1 MKVTI
6 ETDSKTNEH
15 TGVQEW
21 NIDHT
26 PTGLRVTIDGLEVHA
41 PSDNAA
47 IKSITTNGFGTIDQ
61 LNETDSTLTATME
74 SEFTVKNI
82 PHIDNRSY
90 MTVPRDIYHVFGK
103 EAYAYIVT
111 AAYVH
116 MPQDHFSNTILKI
129 VSEVAPPE
137 QQAKLDIESAYN
149 HANPD
154 NANPTTIHPN
164 DFIPI
169 DQLSEQNIWLPAVL
183 YDVADKSVASDLIAG
198 AANKMVSNPNKEYDT
213 ILADVCNKW
222 LSDNQL
228 EHLPYDI
235 KIPDRMRA

>member
-6 ETDSKTNEH
+6 ETDNGTQEH

-21 NIDHT
+21 DIDYT
-26 PTGLRVTIDGLEVHA
+26 PTGLKVFIDGLEVHA
-41 PSDNAA
+41 PSDSAS
-47 IKSITTNGFGTIDQ
+47 IKSITTSGFGTADH
-61 LNETDSTLTATME
+61 LDETDSTLTATME
-74 SEFTVKNI
+74 SEFTVENI
-82 PHIDNRSY
+82 LHIDNRSY

-111 AAYVH
+111 AAHVH
-116 MPQDHFSNTILKI
+116 IPQDHFSNSILKM

-137 QQAKLDIESAYN
+137 KQAQLNIESAYD
-149 HANPD
+149 HANPED
-154 NANPTTIHPN
+154 TDLTSIHPN

-169 DQLSEQNIWLPAVL
+169 EQLSEQNIWLPAVL

-222 LSDNQL
+222 LSDDQL

-235 KIPDRMRA
+235 KIPDHMKV

>member
-6 ETDSKTNEH
+6 ETNTTTREH

-21 NIDHT
+21 NVDHT

-47 IKSITTNGFGTIDQ
+47 IKSITTNGFGTVDQ
-61 LNETDSTLTATME
+61 LNEADSTFTSTIK
-74 SEFTVKNI
+74 SEFTVENL
-82 PHIDNRSY
+82 PNVDDRSY
-90 MTVPRDIYHVFGK
+90 MTIPRDIYHVFEEK
-103 EAYAYIVT
+103 AYAYIVT

-137 QQAKLDIESAYN
+137 QQAKLDIESAYR

-154 NANPTTIHPN
+154 NANPTTSHSN

-169 DQLSEQNIWLPAVL
+169 DQLSDQNIWLPAVL

-213 ILADVCNKW
+213 ILADVCNEW

-235 KIPDRMRA
+235 KIPDRMQV